1 MKIGENSF
9 DVIRGL
15 RIILECNHYPI
26 RPEHRDGELTFEGG
40 STRYFRIINGL
51 CVPGDVKELFN
62 VHGIGLVIAKQF
74 GAVSCKFNGDRNGFL
89 T

>member
-1 MKIGENSF
+1 MEIGENNF

-15 RIILECNHYPI
+15 RILVEAKHYPI
-26 RPEHRDGELTFEGG
+26 RPEHRDGELIFEDG
-40 STRYFRIINGL
+40 SSRYFKIVNGL
-51 CVPGDVKELFN
+51 CIPGDVKELFN

-74 GAVSCKFNGDRNGFL
+74 SADSCKFYGDRNGFL

>member
-15 RIILECNHYPI
+15 RIILECSHYPI
-26 RPEHRDGELTFEGG
+26 RPEHRDGEIVFKDGK
-40 STRYFRIINGL
+40 SHYFRIINSL
-51 CVPGDVKELFN
+51 CIPGDVKELFN

-74 GAVSCKFNGDRNGFL
+74 SAESCKFYGDRNGFL